1 MVLKLSNNKNFYVL
15 KIYSR
20 KDNFNLEKRKREEY
34 FLKYMRKRNIHNVPL
49 LIKSNI
55 KKMYILISYL
65 EGENIISIDRK
76 FTKKYFNFIKEIN
89 LIKNLKDNYIIK
101 AAESC
106 TNPEQLIKLID
117 IRMEDIKYGNHIKDK
132 NVNKLIF
139 NYIYPEWVFLRK
151 NIEVMEKYLSLD
163 FKEEI
168 ISLSDVGIHNC
179 LKRNKEILF
188 FDFEH
193 SGKDDIAKLAIDFTL
208 QPDAINLPK
217 YTYEMFS
224 ILYEIDKSNINWLK
238 RYKTYI
244 PVYRIKWCLIMLKRL
259 KINFEYNS
267 KDELDIYLRKIYE
280 YFEKSRNLVNSSL
293 DICIDFIDSK
303 KEDAEVSF

>member
-1 MVLKLSNNKNFYVL
+1 
-15 KIYSR
+15 
-20 KDNFNLEKRKREEY
+20 
-34 FLKYMRKRNIHNVPL
+34 MRKRNIHNVPL

-139 NYIYPEWVFLRK
+139 NYIYPEWVF
-151 NIEVMEKYLSLD
+151 
-163 FKEEI
+163 
-168 ISLSDVGIHNC
+168 
-179 LKRNKEILF
+179 
-188 FDFEH
+188 
-193 SGKDDIAKLAIDFTL
+193 
-208 QPDAINLPK
+208 
-217 YTYEMFS
+217 
-224 ILYEIDKSNINWLK
+224 
-238 RYKTYI
+238 
-244 PVYRIKWCLIMLKRL
+244 
-259 KINFEYNS
+259 
-267 KDELDIYLRKIYE
+267 
-280 YFEKSRNLVNSSL
+280 
-293 DICIDFIDSK
+293 
-303 KEDAEVSF
+303 